1 MQESLSVVLAGPQD
15 LQVRRVPVPRV
26 PGPAVRVRMKACGI
40 CGSDLRYLAG
50 ENPWSLHTLGRH
62 VPCPPGV
69 ILGHEVA
76 GIVLENG
83 RERRVGIL
91 AFKGCGQC
99 LYCRTGRENLCAE
112 VQHIGHAS
120 GWPEMPHYPGGMA
133 EEFEVWKDF
142 DYDLPDSISFEEAIF
157 LDGLAVAVHAAGE
170 ARLEPG
176 KRAGVI
182 GLGPIGMLF
191 AQLAAHRGAEQVTGW
206 DTAPLP
212 VRLARESV
220 RGQFFRIDPGTYPDR
235 IRGDGLDAVI
245 DTVGDERSIRFGLAA
260 LRRGGALV
268 LLAVHEGQV
277 PLATVGLSGE
287 RRVSTSA
294 NNCYRDFVEAIR
306 LMAAGAIRV
315 QQLITH
321 RFPLAEAR
329 QAFEVMCRKEENQAY
344 KIILTP

>member
-1 MQESLSVVLAGPQD
+1 
-15 LQVRRVPVPRV
+15 
-26 PGPAVRVRMKACGI
+26 
-40 CGSDLRYLAG
+40 
-50 ENPWSLHTLGRH
+50 
-62 VPCPPGV
+62 
-69 ILGHEVA
+69 VA

-212 VRLARESV
+212 VRLAR
-220 RGQFFRIDPGTYPDR
+220 
-235 IRGDGLDAVI
+235 
-245 DTVGDERSIRFGLAA
+245 
-260 LRRGGALV
+260 
-268 LLAVHEGQV
+268 
-277 PLATVGLSGE
+277 
-287 RRVSTSA
+287 
-294 NNCYRDFVEAIR
+294 
-306 LMAAGAIRV
+306 
-315 QQLITH
+315 
-321 RFPLAEAR
+321 

>member
-26 PGPAVRVRMKACGI
+26 PGPAVRVRMKTCGI

-76 GIVLENG
+76 GIVLEDG

-99 LYCRTGRENLCAE
+99 LYCRTRRENLCAE

-133 EEFEVWKDF
+133 EEFEVWKNF
-142 DYDLPDSISFEEAIF
+142 DYDLPDSVSFEEATF
-157 LDGLAVAVHAAGE
+157 LDGLAVAVHAAE
-170 ARLEPG
+170 QARLEPG
-176 KRAGVI
+176 MRAGVI

-206 DTAPLP
+206 DIAPLP
-212 VRLARESV
+212 PG
-220 RGQFFRIDPGTYPDR
+220 RGPAGLRSDVPERGEPGLQDHPDALKGCR
-235 IRGDGLDAVI
+235 PRAPGW
-245 DTVGDERSIRFGLAA
+245 VG
-260 LRRGGALV
+260 
-268 LLAVHEGQV
+268 
-277 PLATVGLSGE
+277 SG
-287 RRVSTSA
+287 R
-294 NNCYRDFVEAIR
+294 
-306 LMAAGAIRV
+306 
-315 QQLITH
+315 
-321 RFPLAEAR
+321 AR
-329 QAFEVMCRKEENQAY
+329 QRSGPWSPGPRC
-344 KIILTP
+344 PP